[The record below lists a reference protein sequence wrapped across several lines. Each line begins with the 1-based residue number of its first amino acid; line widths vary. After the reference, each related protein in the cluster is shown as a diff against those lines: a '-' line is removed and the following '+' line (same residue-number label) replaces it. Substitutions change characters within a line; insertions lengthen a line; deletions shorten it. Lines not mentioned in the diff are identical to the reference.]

1 MQLSVHLFSP
11 SVGSSVGLEDGK
23 CVGDFVFTL
32 DGLGVVGA
40 TVLAFFGVEEGDFV
54 GLAVEACCPP
64 VGSFVG
70 PGDGACVVGDA
81 VGDVVCVDVGA
92 LLCIT
97 EVGGLVD
104 EA

>member
-1 MQLSVHLFSP
+1 MHLFSP
-11 SVGSSVGLEDGK
+11 SVGPSVGLDDWACE
-23 CVGDFVFTL
+23 GDFVGTL
-32 DGLGVVGA
+32 DGLGVAGGK
-40 TVLAFFGVEEGDFV
+40 VLAFFGVEEGDFV

-81 VGDVVCVDVGA
+81 VCADVGA
-92 LLCIT
+92 LLCIA